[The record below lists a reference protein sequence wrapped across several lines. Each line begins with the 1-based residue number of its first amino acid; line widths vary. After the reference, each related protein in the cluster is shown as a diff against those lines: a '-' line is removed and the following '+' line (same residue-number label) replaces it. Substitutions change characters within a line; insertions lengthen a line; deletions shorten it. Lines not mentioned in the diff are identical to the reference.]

1 MDFLGDSG
9 LPLSSDKGSLPSI
22 FLVQPWA
29 SKLVGEKVTQYL
41 EDLPLRPK
49 EDLPLRPEEHE
60 PEEHLAELNEDF
72 AVPEEHFAEN

>member
-9 LPLSSDKGSLPSI
+9 LPLSSDNGSLPSI
-22 FLVQPWA
+22 FLVEPWA

-41 EDLPLRPK
+41 

-72 AVPEEHFAEN
+72 AVPEEPFAEN